1 MNFSENSR
9 VWIYQADRN
18 LVPEELRAI
27 QERLDAFIAS
37 WEAHG
42 KVLKAAAEI
51 KYNRFLIFIV
61 DEAQAPVTGCS
72 IDKSV
77 ALLKGLEQEYKL
89 NLFDRMQLA
98 YRDEHGIQVCSKTTF
113 EALIAKGLVNEN
125 TLVFNNL
132 AQTYGALQTAW
143 EVPAK
148 QSWHNTLFIKTNL
161 V

>member
-18 LVPEELRAI
+18 LAPQELTSI
-27 QERLDAFIAS
+27 QNRLNTFVAT

-51 KYNRFLIFIV
+51 KYNRFILLVV
-61 DEAQAPVTGCS
+61 DETQAPVTGCA

-77 ALLKGLEQEYKL
+77 AVLKTIEQEFNL
-89 NLFDRMQLA
+89 SLFDRMQIA
-98 YRDEHGIQVCSKTTF
+98 YRDEHGIQVCSKAAF
-113 EALIAKGLVNEN
+113 EALIAEGLVTED
-125 TLVFNNL
+125 TVVFNNL

-148 QSWHNTLFIKTNL
+148 QSWHSTLFSKFLI
-161 V
+161 

>member
-18 LVPEELRAI
+18 LAPQELNAI
-27 QERLDAFIAS
+27 QNRLNTFTAT

-42 KVLKAAAEI
+42 KVLKASAEI
-51 KYNRFLIFIV
+51 KYNRFIIFMV

-77 ALLKGLEQEYKL
+77 ALLKGLEQEFHL
-89 NLFDRMQLA
+89 NLFDRMQIA
-98 YRDEHGIQVCSKTTF
+98 YRDENGIQACSKAAF
-113 EALIAKGLVNEN
+113 EALTATGLV
-125 TLVFNNL
+125 TADTVVFNNL

-148 QSWHNTLFIKTNL
+148 QSWHNQLFSKSL
-161 V
+161 S

>member
-18 LVPEELRAI
+18 LAPNELPLI
-27 QERLDAFIAS
+27 EERLATFTAT

-42 KVLKAAAEI
+42 KALKARAEI
-51 KYNRFLIFIV
+51 RYNRFIILMV
-61 DEAQAPVTGCS
+61 DETQAPVTGCS

-77 ALLKGLEQEYKL
+77 ALLKTIEQEFNL
-89 NLFDRMQLA
+89 NLFDRMQIA
-98 YRDEHGIQVCSKTTF
+98 YRDENGIQVCSKDAF
-113 EALIAKGLVNEN
+113 EEFIAKGLVNEN

-132 AQTYGALQTAW
+132 AQTYGTLQNGW

-148 QSWHNTLFIKTNL
+148 QSWHLKLFAKSL
-161 V
+161 S

>member
-18 LVPEELRAI
+18 LAAEELRAI
-27 QERLDAFIAS
+27 QERLDTFTAT

-61 DEAQAPVTGCS
+61 DEAQASVTGCS

-77 ALLKGLEQEYKL
+77 ALLKGLEQEFNL

-98 YRDEHGIQVCSKTTF
+98 YRDEHGIQVCSKATF
-113 EALIAKGLVNEN
+113 EELIAKGLVNEN
-125 TLVFNNL
+125 TIVFNNL
-132 AQTYGALQTAW
+132 VQTYGALETAW
-143 EVPAK
+143 EVAAK
-148 QSWHNTLFIKTNL
+148 QSWHNTLFKKISL

>member
-18 LVPEELRAI
+18 LAPEELNAI
-27 QERLDAFIAS
+27 QERLDAFTAS

-42 KVLKAAAEI
+42 KVLKAAAAI
-51 KYNRFLIFIV
+51 QYNRFIIFMV
-61 DEAQAPVTGCS
+61 DEAQASVTGCS

-77 ALLKGLEQEYKL
+77 AVLKTIEQEFNL
-89 NLFDRMQLA
+89 SLFDRMQLA
-98 YRDEHGIQVCSKTTF
+98 YRNEHGIQVCSKATF
-113 EALIAKGLVNEN
+113 ETLIATGLVTED
-125 TLVFNNL
+125 TVVFNNL

-148 QSWHNTLFIKTNL
+148 KSWHSTIFSEFLI
-161 V
+161 

>member
-18 LVPEELRAI
+18 LSAEELRPI
-27 QERLDAFIAS
+27 QERLDAFTAT

-42 KVLKAAAEI
+42 KVLKAAAAI
-51 KYNRFLIFIV
+51 QYNRFIIFMV

-77 ALLKGLEQEYKL
+77 ALLKGLEQEFHL
-89 NLFDRMQLA
+89 NLFDRMQIA
-98 YRDEHGIQVCSKTTF
+98 YRDENGIQACSKAAF
-113 EALIAKGLVNEN
+113 EALIATGLV
-125 TLVFNNL
+125 TADTVVFNNL

-148 QSWHNTLFIKTNL
+148 QSWHNQLFSKSL
-161 V
+161 S

>member
-18 LVPEELRAI
+18 LAAEELRPI
-27 QERLDAFIAS
+27 QERLDAFTAT

-61 DEAQAPVTGCS
+61 DEVQASVTGCS

-77 ALLKGLEQEYKL
+77 ALLKGLEQEFRL
-89 NLFDRMQLA
+89 NLFDRMQIA
-98 YRDEHGIQVCSKTTF
+98 YRDEYGIQVCSKTAF
-113 EALIAKGLVNEN
+113 EALIAKGLINEN

-143 EVPAK
+143 EVPTK
-148 QSWHNTLFIKTNL
+148 QSWHNTLFTKKA
-161 V
+161 

>member
-18 LVPEELRAI
+18 LAPQELTSI
-27 QERLDAFIAS
+27 QNRLNTFTAT

-51 KYNRFLIFIV
+51 KYNRFIIFMV
-61 DEAQAPVTGCS
+61 DEAQASVTGCS

-77 ALLKGLEQEYKL
+77 AVLKTIEQEFNL
-89 NLFDRMQLA
+89 SLFDRMQIA
-98 YRDEHGIQVCSKTTF
+98 YRDENGIQVCSKPAF
-113 EALIAKGLVNEN
+113 ETLIAKGLVTED
-125 TLVFNNL
+125 TVVFNNL
-132 AQTYGALQTAW
+132 AQTYGALKTAW

-148 QSWHNTLFIKTNL
+148 HSWHSTLFSKFLI
-161 V
+161 

>member
-1 MNFSENSR
+1 M
-9 VWIYQADRN
+9 AA
-18 LVPEELRAI
+18 EELRPI
-27 QERLDAFIAS
+27 QERLDAFTAT

-77 ALLKGLEQEYKL
+77 DLLKGLEQEFHL

-98 YRDEHGIQVCSKTTF
+98 YRDEHGIQVCSKTAF
-113 EALIAKGLVNEN
+113 EALIAKGIVNEN

-148 QSWHNTLFIKTNL
+148 QSWHNTLFTKKA
-161 V
+161 

>member
-18 LVPEELRAI
+18 LAAEELRPI
-27 QERLDAFIAS
+27 QERLDAFTAT

-77 ALLKGLEQEYKL
+77 ALLKGLEQEFNL

-98 YRDEHGIQVCSKTTF
+98 YRDEHGIQVCSKAAF
-113 EALIAKGLVNEN
+113 ENLIATGLVTED
-125 TLVFNNL
+125 TVVFNNL
-132 AQTYGALQTAW
+132 VQTYAALQNAW
-143 EVPAK
+143 EIPAK
-148 QSWHNTLFIKTNL
+148 ESWHNTLFTKKA
-161 V
+161 

>member
-18 LVPEELRAI
+18 LSAEELRPI
-27 QERLDAFIAS
+27 QERLDAFTAT

-42 KVLKAAAEI
+42 KVLKAKAEI
-51 KYNRFLIFIV
+51 KYNRFIIFIV

-77 ALLKGLEQEYKL
+77 AVLKTIEEEFKL
-89 NLFDRMQLA
+89 SLFDRMQIA
-98 YRDEHGIQVCSKTTF
+98 YRDENGIQACSKAAF
-113 EALIAKGLVNEN
+113 EALIATGLV
-125 TLVFNNL
+125 TADTVVFNNL

-148 QSWHNTLFIKTNL
+148 QSWHNQLFSKSL
-161 V
+161 S

>member
-18 LVPEELRAI
+18 LTTKELQPI
-27 QERLDAFIAS
+27 QERLDAFTAT

-77 ALLKGLEQEYKL
+77 ALLKGLEQEFNL
-89 NLFDRMQLA
+89 NLFDRMQIA
-98 YRDEHGIQVCSKTTF
+98 YRDEHGIQVCSKAAF
-113 EALIAKGLVNEN
+113 EALIATGLV
-125 TLVFNNL
+125 TADTVVFNNL
-132 AQTYGALQTAW
+132 ALTYRALETAW

-148 QSWHNTLFIKTNL
+148 ESWHSQLFTKSL
-161 V
+161 S

>member
-18 LVPEELRAI
+18 LTTKELQPI
-27 QERLDAFIAS
+27 QERLDAFTAT

-42 KVLKAAAEI
+42 KVLKAAAAI
-51 KYNRFLIFIV
+51 QYNRFIIFMV

-77 ALLKGLEQEYKL
+77 ALLKGLEQEFNL

-98 YRDEHGIQVCSKTTF
+98 YRDEHGIQVCSKTAF

-148 QSWHNTLFIKTNL
+148 QSWHNTFFIKN
-161 V
+161 